1 MKLVYAVIFFVVL
14 SISLH
19 LFDTREQPKFPFP
32 ANRCDERNNT
42 DTGLSRLK
50 SVISDEMPESDW
62 KQLLEIVEKWKVQK
76 EDLQQKP
83 STEESFNQS
92 PYVKR
97 ESCPPRENIF
107 FLKAHKTASSTIM
120 NILLRY
126 GEYHNLTFAFPKVKH
141 QFWYPGYFS
150 AKHVQ
155 GYSSEKKP
163 KFNIMCH
170 HMRFSLIEVEKV
182 MPKDTFY
189 FTILRNPVSLM
200 ESSFAYYKYSS
211 SFYNVTSL
219 EDFIQNTS
227 KFYRSKEYDSAFAK
241 NLLTHDLGFHHNA
254 PDSPKQYKLLTNA
267 VDTIFDLVL
276 ITEYFDES
284 LVLLK
289 DALCWT
295 FDDVLS
301 FPLNIRSNTSRKILS
316 EETKERIKSW
326 NQLDWQLYVHFNNSF
341 WNRVEKFGRER
352 MEKEV
357 RELRKRREQLSEK
370 CLDAQVEPNK
380 LKDKAMVP
388 YQPYLIR
395 ILGYNLKPGLS
406 INDQILCHRLVL
418 PEIPY
423 TQLLWDKQI
432 GNKTKT

>member
-1 MKLVYAVIFFVVL
+1 M
-14 SISLH
+14 
-19 LFDTREQPKFPFP
+19 
-32 ANRCDERNNT
+32 
-42 DTGLSRLK
+42 
-50 SVISDEMPESDW
+50 
-62 KQLLEIVEKWKVQK
+62 
-76 EDLQQKP
+76 
-83 STEESFNQS
+83 
-92 PYVKR
+92 
-97 ESCPPRENIF
+97 
-107 FLKAHKTASSTIM
+107 AS
-120 NILLRY
+120 
-126 GEYHNLTFAFPKVKH
+126 H
-141 QFWYPGYFS
+141 
-150 AKHVQ
+150 
-155 GYSSEKKP
+155 
-163 KFNIMCH
+163 
-170 HMRFSLIEVEKV
+170 
-182 MPKDTFY
+182 
-189 FTILRNPVSLM
+189 
-200 ESSFAYYKYSS
+200 
-211 SFYNVTSL
+211 
-219 EDFIQNTS
+219 
-227 KFYRSKEYDSAFAK
+227 
-241 NLLTHDLGFHHNA
+241 
-254 PDSPKQYKLLTNA
+254 
-267 VDTIFDLVL
+267 
-276 ITEYFDES
+276 FDES

-301 FPLNIRSNTSRKILS
+301 FPLNIRSNTSRKVLS

-357 RELRKRREQLSEK
+357 KELRKRREQLSEK

-380 LKDKAMVP
+380 LKDKEMVP